1 MADIKNQYKEF
12 TNKTESLYTV
22 NKANTDK
29 KRIEKEKSQNNFEKV
44 KKDAFSNLNEWGN
57 TANGIDNDFKKQMQS
72 FKENQL
78 DALTNLFL
86 ITDSKSLGQNNRT
99 NSTVNKKPKYAK
111 KTKDTLV
118 SCYNDAILAT
128 KSRIPEIFIQE
139 VISTLGCSEEQTYE
153 LAPVY
158 VRVESIDLF
167 KTLKEDPTT
176 TPGNLYYEANTTPN
190 GSLPYS
196 MDIELNNRLKKVGQS
211 FNAEYGTDYLGASTN
226 QLMNFEYVTQDG
238 NGNFGNFYK
247 VTLNTRPNNVN
258 KVTDFLMDYYSSIDI
273 LNLDQFIT
281 NVLNLLL
288 GAFSFKMGT
297 SVDQLKE
304 QTRFEKILQRVL
316 GLCFDVAEEIDVSGN
331 AKISVLD
338 LIDESF
344 FELNST
350 ELKEIDEK
358 INDIKRG
365 VVEFTDCNN
374 VKVPFDYD
382 AVNGYA
388 QDARNK
394 TNDTDKLNV
403 LSESINTMSQNE
415 NWKLLLPDVS
425 IEDSVNFDFLKQI
438 PKALMMTVLS
448 PKVLFGLLILVKAL
462 KNNIADL
469 VEDLNSF
476 LQSFKDLIIEVM
488 SKIGAIFVEEL
499 VKQIK
504 KNIKRLAQDIA
515 LNIIKE
521 TKDARIQI
529 ITSLIASALN
539 VAQLV
544 RDYRRCK
551 SVIDELIYSLRI
563 IAANL
568 SQLTRLPSFAVAL
581 SATRSGMSQTRALA
595 NIIEEMQKVG
605 LPTGDLP
612 DGSPNMMIQ
621 SKLADLNGFFTEM
634 QQNGKVQ
641 GFSPPVPV
649 GGIGAGVTAPINID
663 GLFF

>member
-22 NKANTDK
+22 DKAKSDK
-29 KRIEKEKSQNNFEKV
+29 KRIQKEKSQNNFEEV
-44 KKDAFSNLNEWGN
+44 KKNAFSNLNEWGN
-57 TANGIDNDFKKQMQS
+57 AADGIENDFKKQMQA

-78 DALTNLFL
+78 DAITKLFL
-86 ITDSKSLGQNNRT
+86 ITDSKALGQDGKT
-99 NSTVNKKPKYAK
+99 NSVPNKKPKYGK
-111 KTKDTLV
+111 KTRDTLI
-118 SCYNDAILAT
+118 SCFNNAILST

-139 VISTLGCSEEQTYE
+139 VISTLGCSEEQTYD

-167 KTLKEDPTT
+167 KTLKEDPSSS
-176 TPGNLYYEANTTPN
+176 PGNLYYEASSTPN
-190 GSLPYS
+190 GSIPYS
-196 MDIELNNRLKKVGQS
+196 MDIELNNRLNKIGQS
-211 FNAEYGTDYLGASTN
+211 FNTEYGSDYLGASTN

-247 VTLNTRPNNVN
+247 VTLNSRPDNVN
-258 KVTDFLMDYYSSIDI
+258 KVTDFLMDYYSTIEV

-288 GAFSFKMGT
+288 GAFSFKMNVST
-297 SVDQLKE
+297 DQLRE
-304 QTRFEKILQRVL
+304 QTKFEKILQRVL
-316 GLCFDVAEEIDVSGN
+316 GLCFDAAEEIDVSGN
-331 AKISVLD
+331 AKLSVLD

-350 ELKEIDEK
+350 ELKEVDER

-374 VKVPFDYD
+374 VKVPFNYD

-394 TNDTDKLNV
+394 TSDTDKLDV
-403 LSESINTMSQNE
+403 LNDAIDSMSQDE
-415 NWKLLLPDVS
+415 NWRLLLPNVD
-425 IEDSVNFDFLKQI
+425 IDASVKFDFLKQI

-448 PKVLFGLLILVKAL
+448 PKVLFGLMVLVKSL
-462 KNNIADL
+462 KNTIADA

-476 LQSFKDLIIEVM
+476 LQAFKDLIIEVM

-504 KNIKRLAQDIA
+504 KNIKRLVQNISLD
-515 LNIIKE
+515 IIKE
-521 TKDARIQI
+521 SKDAKIKI
-529 ITSLIASALN
+529 ITSLIAAALT
-539 VAQLV
+539 VAQIV
-544 RDYRRCK
+544 RDYRRCQ
-551 SVIDELIYSLRI
+551 SVIDELIYLLRI
-563 IAANL
+563 VAANFG
-568 SQLTRLPSFAVAL
+568 QNRLPSFAVAL
-581 SATRSGMSQTRALA
+581 SAARSGMSQTRALA

-621 SKLADLNGFFTEM
+621 SKLSDLNGFFTEM

-641 GFSPPVPV
+641 AFSPPVPV
-649 GGIGAGVTAPINID
+649 GAVGAGVTGPINVD

>member
-1 MADIKNQYKEF
+1 MADLKNQYKEF

-22 NKANTDK
+22 NKAKVDK
-29 KRIEKEKSQNNFEKV
+29 KRIEKEKSQNNFEEA

-57 TANGIDNDFKKQMQS
+57 TANGIDADFKKQMQA

-78 DALTNLFL
+78 DALTKLFL
-86 ITDSKSLGQNNRT
+86 ITDSKATNQDNKT
-99 NSTVNKKPKYAK
+99 NSTVNKKPQYGK
-111 KTKDTLV
+111 KTKDTLL
-118 SCYNDAILAT
+118 SCYNNAILAT

-139 VISTLGCSEEQTYE
+139 VVSTLGCSEEQTYD

-167 KTLKEDPTT
+167 KTLKEDPSSN
-176 TPGNLYYEANTTPN
+176 PGNLYYEANTTPN
-190 GSLPYS
+190 GTLPYS
-196 MDIELNNRLKKVGQS
+196 MDLELYNRINKLGQS
-211 FNAEYGTDYLGASTN
+211 FNTEYGSDYIGASSN
-226 QLMNFEYVTQDG
+226 QLMNFEYVDQDG

-247 VTLNTRPNNVN
+247 VTLNSRPDNVN
-258 KVTDFLMDYYSSIDI
+258 KVTDFLMDYYSSIEV
-273 LNLDQFIT
+273 LNLDQFAT
-281 NVLNLLL
+281 NVLNLLM
-288 GAFSFKMGT
+288 GAFSFKMNV
-297 SVDQLKE
+297 SVDQLRD
-304 QTRFEKILQRVL
+304 QTKFEKILQRVL
-316 GLCFDVAEEIDVSGN
+316 GLCFDAAEEIDVSGN
-331 AKISVLD
+331 AKLSVLD
-338 LIDESF
+338 LVDESF

-350 ELKEIDEK
+350 ELKEIDER

-382 AVNGYA
+382 AINGYA
-388 QDARNK
+388 QDVMSQ
-394 TNDTDKLNV
+394 TNDTDKLDA
-403 LSESINTMSQNE
+403 LGEAIDSMSQNE
-415 NWKLLLPDVS
+415 NWKLLLPNVD
-425 IEDSVNFDFLKQI
+425 IEASVKFDFLRQI

-462 KNNIADL
+462 KNTIADL

-476 LQSFKDLIIEVM
+476 LQAFKDLIIEVM

-504 KNIKRLAQDIA
+504 KNIKRLVQNIA
-515 LNIIKE
+515 LDIIKE
-521 TKDARIQI
+521 SKDARIKI
-529 ITSLIASALN
+529 ITSLIASALT

-551 SVIDELIYSLRI
+551 SVIDELIYLLRI
-563 IAANL
+563 VAANFG
-568 SQLTRLPSFAVAL
+568 QNKLPSFAVAL
-581 SATRSGMSQTRALA
+581 SATRSGMSQTRALS
-595 NIIEEMQKVG
+595 NIIDEMQKIG

>member
-22 NKANTDK
+22 DKAKSDK
-29 KRIEKEKSQNNFEKV
+29 KRIQKEKSQNNFEEV
-44 KKDAFSNLNEWGN
+44 KKNAFSNLNEWGN
-57 TANGIDNDFKKQMQS
+57 AADGIENDFKKQMQA

-78 DALTNLFL
+78 DAITKLFL
-86 ITDSKSLGQNNRT
+86 ITDSKALGQDGKT
-99 NSTVNKKPKYAK
+99 NSVPNKKPKYGK
-111 KTKDTLV
+111 KTRDTLI
-118 SCYNDAILAT
+118 SCFNNAILST

-139 VISTLGCSEEQTYE
+139 VISTLGCSEEQTYD

-167 KTLKEDPTT
+167 KTLKEDPSSS
-176 TPGNLYYEANTTPN
+176 PGNLYYEASSTPN
-190 GSLPYS
+190 GSIPYS
-196 MDIELNNRLKKVGQS
+196 MDIELNNRLNKIGQS
-211 FNAEYGTDYLGASTN
+211 FNTEYGSDYLGASTN

-247 VTLNTRPNNVN
+247 VTLNSRPDNVN
-258 KVTDFLMDYYSSIDI
+258 KVTDFLMDYYSTIEV

-288 GAFSFKMGT
+288 GAFSFKMNVST
-297 SVDQLKE
+297 DQLRE
-304 QTRFEKILQRVL
+304 QTKFEKILQRVL
-316 GLCFDVAEEIDVSGN
+316 GLCFDAAEEIDVSGN
-331 AKISVLD
+331 AKLSVLD

-350 ELKEIDEK
+350 ELKEVDER

-374 VKVPFDYD
+374 VKVPFNYD

-394 TNDTDKLNV
+394 TSDTDKLDV
-403 LSESINTMSQNE
+403 LNDAIDSISQDE
-415 NWKLLLPDVS
+415 NWRLLLPNVD
-425 IEDSVNFDFLKQI
+425 IDASVKFDFLKQI

-448 PKVLFGLLILVKAL
+448 PKVLFGLMVLVKSL
-462 KNNIADL
+462 KNTIADA

-476 LQSFKDLIIEVM
+476 LQAFKDLIIEVM

-504 KNIKRLAQDIA
+504 KNIKRLVQNISLD
-515 LNIIKE
+515 IIKE
-521 TKDARIQI
+521 SKDAKIKI
-529 ITSLIASALN
+529 ITSLIAAALT
-539 VAQLV
+539 VAQIV
-544 RDYRRCK
+544 RDYRRCQ
-551 SVIDELIYSLRI
+551 SVIDELIYLLRI
-563 IAANL
+563 VAANFG
-568 SQLTRLPSFAVAL
+568 QNRLPSFAVAL
-581 SATRSGMSQTRALA
+581 SAARSGMSQTRALA

-621 SKLADLNGFFTEM
+621 SKLSDLNGFFTEM

-641 GFSPPVPV
+641 AFSPPVPV
-649 GGIGAGVTAPINID
+649 GAVGAGVTGPINVD

>member
-22 NKANTDK
+22 DKAKSDK
-29 KRIEKEKSQNNFEKV
+29 KRIQKEKSQNNFEEV
-44 KKDAFSNLNEWGN
+44 KKKAFSNLNEWGN
-57 TANGIDNDFKKQMQS
+57 TADGIENDFKKQMQA

-78 DALTNLFL
+78 DAITKLFL
-86 ITDSKSLGQNNRT
+86 ITDSKALGQDSKT
-99 NSTVNKKPKYAK
+99 NSAPNKKPKYGK
-111 KTKDTLV
+111 KTRDTLI
-118 SCYNDAILAT
+118 SCFNNAILAT

-139 VISTLGCSEEQTYE
+139 VISTLGCSEEQTYD

-167 KTLKEDPTT
+167 KTLKEDPSSS
-176 TPGNLYYEANTTPN
+176 PGNLYYEASSTSN
-190 GSLPYS
+190 GSIPYS
-196 MDIELNNRLKKVGQS
+196 MDIELNNRLNKIGQS
-211 FNAEYGTDYLGASTN
+211 FNTEYGSDYLGASTN

-247 VTLNTRPNNVN
+247 VTLNSRPDNVN
-258 KVTDFLMDYYSSIDI
+258 KVTDFLMDYYSTIEV

-288 GAFSFKMGT
+288 GAFSFKMNVST
-297 SVDQLKE
+297 DQLRE
-304 QTRFEKILQRVL
+304 QTKFEKILQRVL
-316 GLCFDVAEEIDVSGN
+316 GLCFDAAEEIDVSGN
-331 AKISVLD
+331 AKLSVLD

-374 VKVPFDYD
+374 VKVPFNYD

-394 TNDTDKLNV
+394 TSDTDKLDV
-403 LSESINTMSQNE
+403 LNDAIDSMSQDE
-415 NWKLLLPDVS
+415 NWRLLLPNVD
-425 IEDSVNFDFLKQI
+425 IDASVKFDFLKQI
-438 PKALMMTVLS
+438 PKALMMTILS
-448 PKVLFGLLILVKAL
+448 PKVLFGLMVLVKSL
-462 KNNIADL
+462 KNVIADA
-469 VEDLNSF
+469 VEDLNTF
-476 LQSFKDLIIEVM
+476 LQAFKDLIIEVM

-504 KNIKRLAQDIA
+504 KNIKRLVQNISLD
-515 LNIIKE
+515 IIKE
-521 TKDARIQI
+521 SKDAKIKI
-529 ITSLIASALN
+529 ITSLIASALT
-539 VAQLV
+539 VAQIV
-544 RDYRRCK
+544 RDYRRCQ
-551 SVIDELIYSLRI
+551 SVIDELIYLLRI
-563 IAANL
+563 VAANFG
-568 SQLTRLPSFAVAL
+568 QNRLPSFAVAL
-581 SATRSGMSQTRALA
+581 SAARSGMSQTRALA
-595 NIIEEMQKVG
+595 NIIEEMQKIG

-641 GFSPPVPV
+641 AFSPPVPV
-649 GGIGAGVTAPINID
+649 GAIGAGVTGPINVD

>member
-1 MADIKNQYKEF
+1 MADLKNQYKEF

-22 NKANTDK
+22 NKAKTDK

-57 TANGIDNDFKKQMQS
+57 TANGIDNDFKKQMQA

-78 DALTNLFL
+78 DALTKLFL
-86 ITDSKSLGQNNRT
+86 ITDSKAINQDNKT
-99 NSTVNKKPKYAK
+99 NSTVNKKPQYGK
-111 KTKDTLV
+111 KTKDTLI

-139 VISTLGCSEEQTYE
+139 VVSTLGCSEEQTYD

-167 KTLKEDPTT
+167 KTLKEDPSSS
-176 TPGNLYYEANTTPN
+176 PGNLYYEASTTPN
-190 GSLPYS
+190 GTIPYS
-196 MDIELNNRLKKVGQS
+196 MDLELYNRLNKFGQS
-211 FNAEYGTDYLGASTN
+211 FNTEYGSDYIGASSN
-226 QLMNFEYVTQDG
+226 QLMNFEYVDQDG

-247 VTLNTRPNNVN
+247 VTLNSRPDNIN
-258 KVTDFLMDYYSSIDI
+258 KVTDFLMDYYSSIEI
-273 LNLDQFIT
+273 LNLDQFST
-281 NVLNLLL
+281 NVLNLLM
-288 GAFSFKMGT
+288 GAFSFKMNV
-297 SVDQLKE
+297 SVDQLRD
-304 QTRFEKILQRVL
+304 QTKFEKILQRVL
-316 GLCFDVAEEIDVSGN
+316 GLCFDAAEEIDVSGN
-331 AKISVLD
+331 AKLSVLD
-338 LIDESF
+338 LVDESF

-350 ELKEIDEK
+350 ELKEIDER

-382 AVNGYA
+382 AINGYA
-388 QDARNK
+388 QDVASQ

-403 LSESINTMSQNE
+403 LGDAIDSMAQNE
-415 NWKLLLPDVS
+415 NWKLLLPNID
-425 IEDSVNFDFLKQI
+425 IEASVKFDFLRQI

-448 PKVLFGLLILVKAL
+448 PKVLFGLMVLVKAL
-462 KNNIADL
+462 KNTIADL

-476 LQSFKDLIIEVM
+476 LQAFKDLIIEVM

-504 KNIKRLAQDIA
+504 KNIKRLVQNIA
-515 LNIIKE
+515 LDIIKE
-521 TKDARIQI
+521 SKDAKIKI
-529 ITSLIASALN
+529 ITSLIASALT

-551 SVIDELIYSLRI
+551 SVIDELIYLLRI
-563 IAANL
+563 VAANFG
-568 SQLTRLPSFAVAL
+568 QNKLPSFAVAL
-581 SATRSGMSQTRALA
+581 SATRSGMSQTRALS
-595 NIIEEMQKVG
+595 NIIDEMQKIG